1 MVMRMKFFVASLAV
15 ILAMYL
21 VPFTLL
27 SGVEGSYTAL
37 LWIALS
43 AAYLGLVWLEL
54 RRD

>member
-1 MVMRMKFFVASLAV
+1 MRMKFFAASLVV

-27 SGVEGSYTAL
+27 SGVEGPYTAL
-37 LWIALS
+37 FWAALS
-43 AAYLGLVWLEL
+43 AAYLALVWLEQ